1 VRGTIAEYEHA
12 KIHERTTRG
21 LRGRAQAGHV
31 GGGQVPLGYR
41 VSREPHKGRWEIQ
54 PQEATL
60 VKRIY
65 QMAHEG
71 MSCRAV
77 ESPILLKKGSK
88 LIYYYGYFILLKQY
102 YLGKI

>member
-1 VRGTIAEYEHA
+1 
-12 KIHERTTRG
+12 
-21 LRGRAQAGHV
+21 
-31 GGGQVPLGYR
+31 
-41 VSREPHKGRWEIQ
+41 
-54 PQEATL
+54 